1 MGLISRVSSRTYRFD
16 QFFLPEKSKQDARP
30 PARPVQQG
38 PVPDPGQKVRPGSPP
53 QAGPVTL
60 IGKIFYNHS
69 LYPNGIIRFKSKAC
83 TYSKFEFSGNM
94 LLMVGPLLGLANL
107 YRLTTD
113 GSYFP
118 KYLQAG
124 CGSWNNYYTHYKRF
138 GIVPDL
144 NDRSYGSW
152 NYYPKQ

>member
-1 MGLISRVSSRTYRFD
+1 MGLISRVSSRTYRFEFANCKPTKMLGRSLV
-16 QFFLPEKSKQDARP
+16 QSNRALSLTLSKKTSLAPRF
-30 PARPVQQG
+30 RL
-38 PVPDPGQKVRPGSPP
+38 
-53 QAGPVTL
+53 GPVTL
-60 IGKIFYNHS
+60 IGRIFYNHS

-94 LLMVGPLLGLANL
+94 LLMIAPVLGLANL

-113 GSYFP
+113 GHFFP
-118 KYLQAG
+118 KFNQAG
-124 CGSWNNYYTHYKRF
+124 CGTWNNYYTHWKRY